1 MGEDTTDHPVL
12 VIVENVDEKV
22 GQTRWHAPVGL
33 RVVSHQSRAQNSDQ
47 LINATLHHILAIH
60 IRNGRKIGVP
70 RRLSAGAHGDL
81 DSSVDHLHK
90 ISVRVI
96 HLLQTISA
104 GSVQV
109 PLRLTQAG
117 HRHLVINGPQLIR
130 RHLIQAA
137 GCHLLYI
144 DEPPIGVGIAELQF
158 LVNQIAH
165 SANLCLHYR
174 QHGLPF
180 LVRGL
185 VHTTQVGP
193 AELCQ
198 HVQNFAWQILESS
211 TSMGHCVFY
220 SCKDGCLRVD
230 DCVPGSVGGE
240 TYPQTPVTP
249 LLYPR
254 GHGVP
259 R

>member
-1 MGEDTTDHPVL
+1 MAVETAHHHVL
-12 VIVENVDEKV
+12 VVVENVAENV
-22 GQTRWHAPVGL
+22 GQMDRWHTPVGL
-33 RVVSHQSRAQNSDQ
+33 RVVSHQCRAQNIDQ
-47 LINATLHHILAIH
+47 LLHATLHRFLAIH
-60 IRNGRKIGVP
+60 IRNGCEIGVP
-70 RRLSAGAHGDL
+70 RRPSVGAGVHANL
-81 DSSVDHLHK
+81 FDHLHK
-90 ISVRVI
+90 ISVGVI

-117 HRHLVINGPQLIR
+117 HRHLVINGPQLIMR
-130 RHLIQAA
+130 QLMQATA
-137 GCHLLYI
+137 LF
-144 DEPPIGVGIAELQF
+144 PTPVGVGIAELQF
-158 LVNQIAH
+158 LVNQFAH

-198 HVQNFAWQILESS
+198 NKQNFAWQILESS